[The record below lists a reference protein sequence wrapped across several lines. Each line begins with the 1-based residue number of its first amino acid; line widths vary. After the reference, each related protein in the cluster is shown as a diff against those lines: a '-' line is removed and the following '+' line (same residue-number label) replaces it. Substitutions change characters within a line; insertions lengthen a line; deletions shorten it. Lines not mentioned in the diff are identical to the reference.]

1 MKEISSFFREID
13 SEKIKQGVP
22 LLDIVDETKFSAFNY
37 LHGTF
42 LN

>member
-22 LLDIVDETKFSAFNY
+22 LLDMVDETKFNAFKY
-37 LHGTF
+37 L
-42 LN
+42 N